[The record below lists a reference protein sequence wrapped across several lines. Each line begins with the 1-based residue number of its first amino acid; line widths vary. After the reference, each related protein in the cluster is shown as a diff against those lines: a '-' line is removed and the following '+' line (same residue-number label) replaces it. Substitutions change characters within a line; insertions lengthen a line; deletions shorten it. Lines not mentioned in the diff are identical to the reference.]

1 MKHKENILK
10 LRAEGKSYRQIE
22 KELGCSKGT
31 ISYHLG
37 VGQKNKTRIKKNN
50 RRSMLKQKLIEIKE
64 KSICQDCKQK
74 YPHYVMD
81 FDHVSGEKVGNVSR
95 MMRSHSW
102 EEVLQEVEKCELV
115 CSNCHRERTWQRL
128 QKQ

>member
-37 VGQKNKTRIKKNN
+37 VGQKNKTRIEKNN
-50 RRSMLKQKLIEIKE
+50 RRSMLKQRLVEIKE
-64 KSICQDCKQK
+64 KSICQDCKK
-74 YPHYVMD
+74 RYPHYVMD

-102 EEVLQEVEKCELV
+102 EDVLKEVEKCELV

-128 QKQ
+128 QK